1 MNSTENPQENVF
13 ILKINEF
20 VTKFN
25 FYTSLI
31 GSTCLLFGNI
41 FNIIIC
47 LRKKIRQEIMGF
59 YNIVISTWNII
70 ITIFGILFYLLPT
83 IDVKDLQLI
92 SDFSCA
98 TLNFTMRIS
107 VQMSAWLHVFLSIDR
122 YLCVAFNQK
131 LAFILNDRK
140 KLSFIFLGLF
150 ALICVINVPNI
161 FFRLSFTNS
170 SSTTEP
176 KIQCGSTP
184 LINLLRNMFIS
195 IFRILLPLV
204 LQIVFSTLLIY
215 KLFKVRRSVMAN
227 QSMDKEYRF
236 ARIIL
241 WLNLMFVITE
251 TPFLLTTFYFSL
263 LGEIPVYPIDANA
276 SNALALM
283 TVVYYGSLVF
293 SLYLFGS
300 LFFVNLFTNK
310 IFQKEIKNMFAT
322 MTEILW

>member
-1 MNSTENPQENVF
+1 MNNTQKIQENEF

-41 FNIIIC
+41 FNIVIC
-47 LRKKIRQEIMGF
+47 SRKKIRKEIIGF
-59 YNIVISTWNII
+59 YNIVISSWNII
-70 ITIFGILFYLLPT
+70 ITIFGIIFYLLPT
-83 IDVKDLQLI
+83 INVKDLQLI

-98 TLNFTMRIS
+98 TLNYTMRVS
-107 VQMSAWLHVFLSIDR
+107 VQMSAWLHVFLSLDR

-131 LAFILNDRK
+131 LAFFLNDRK
-140 KLSFIFLGLF
+140 KLSFTFLGLF
-150 ALICVINVPNI
+150 AFICVINVPNL
-161 FFRLSFTNS
+161 FFRLSITNS
-170 SSTTEP
+170 SSN
-176 KIQCGSTP
+176 IQCDSTP
-184 LINLLRNMFIS
+184 LINQLRNMVIS

-204 LQIVFSTLLIY
+204 LQIIFSSLLIY
-215 KLFKVRRSVMAN
+215 QLFKVRRSVMMN
-227 QSMDKEYRF
+227 QSMEKEYRF

-251 TPFLLTTFYFSL
+251 TPFLLTTFYFSV
-263 LGEIPVYPIDANA
+263 LGEIPLYPIDANA

-283 TVVYYGSLVF
+283 TVVYYASLVF

-310 IFQKEIKNMFAT
+310 IFQKEIKIIFGT
-322 MTEILW
+322 IV